1 MGGGG
6 GKHPNRATFR
16 PLTSDLTSLRFGRFA
31 CPSGTYLPPAIS
43 TSFRFDSLDCLSASR
58 IPTSDLRP
66 PTSDLRPPT
75 SDLRFDFAPL
85 RLSASRIPTSDL
97 RPLTSRSDRRSPF
110 QRDPLLRCASS
121 AERNTGP
128 MKSPS
133 SAKIRLDHRPH
144 APVASSQSRVR
155 FGGAIVVLV
164 LGRAGAASAKRCTSN
179 PGMFRTML
187 RSPRKSQVA
196 GTPTWSDISRAS
208 R

>member
-1 MGGGG
+1 MNRIGNGSTASGSRRGCRLEKGSGQPLSVSSLVPLRVHRKPSEKWMAEG
-6 GKHPNRATFR
+6 GKRPNRAT
-16 PLTSDLTSLRFGRFA
+16 
-31 CPSGTYLPPAIS
+31 
-43 TSFRFDSLDCLSASR
+43 
-58 IPTSDLRP
+58 
-66 PTSDLRPPT
+66 
-75 SDLRFDFAPL
+75 
-85 RLSASRIPTSDL
+85 L
-97 RPLTSRSDRRSPF
+97 RPLTSELRSPF
-110 QRDPLLRCASS
+110 QRDLLLRGASG

-133 SAKIRLDHRPH
+133 LAKIRLDYRPQ
-144 APVASSQSRVR
+144 AYVASSQSRVR

>member
-1 MGGGG
+1 MGQPPADHAAGVGWKKDRG
-6 GKHPNRATFR
+6 NRFR
-16 PLTSDLTSLRFGRFA
+16 YLRWFRCGSTGSLPRNGWRRGEAPEPGDVTTSD
-31 CPSGTYLPPAIS
+31 I
-43 TSFRFDSLDCLSASR
+43 
-58 IPTSDLRP
+58 RP
-66 PTSDLRPPT
+66 PTSEL
-75 SDLRFDFAPL
+75 
-85 RLSASRIPTSDL
+85 
-97 RPLTSRSDRRSPF
+97 RSPF

-133 SAKIRLDHRPH
+133 SAKIRLDHRPQ
-144 APVASSQSRVR
+144 ASAATSQSRVR

-196 GTPTWSDISRAS
+196 GTPTLSDISRAS